1 LFFWF
6 RHLVSPFFVR
16 YSSLTFSIQSADMPS
31 SFSTMAMWVMARR
44 HANAFHPAQ
53 TEQNHQGGFPRPGRP
68 NAVLDRDPL

>member
-1 LFFWF
+1 M
-6 RHLVSPFFVR
+6 
-16 YSSLTFSIQSADMPS
+16 AS
-31 SFSTMAMWVMARR
+31 SFSAMAMWVMARR